1 MKTRLHTLTVFIH
14 EPVPAE
20 GESGF
25 SEIEVKNMLKM
36 SMFRPGTG
44 TIWNS
49 IEAERVLGTGVTYQ
63 GAEIFDSPDRV
74 V

>member
-1 MKTRLHTLTVFIH
+1 MKTRVHTLSVYIH

-44 TIWNS
+44 TICAFLETQR
-49 IEAERVLGTGVTYQ
+49 ILGAGVTYQ
-63 GAEIFDSPDRV
+63 EAEIFDSPDRV